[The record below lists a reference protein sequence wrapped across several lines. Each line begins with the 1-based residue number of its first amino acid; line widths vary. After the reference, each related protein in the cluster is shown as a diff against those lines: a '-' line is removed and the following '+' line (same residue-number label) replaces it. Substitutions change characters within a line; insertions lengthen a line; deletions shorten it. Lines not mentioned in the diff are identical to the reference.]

1 MKTKV
6 NQLKGKK
13 LNLMNKFLGG
23 VALAILL
30 MGCSA
35 LHNGNVSVYDID
47 TKTGI
52 YDYTDG
58 LNIPEHHDPMLVLE
72 DWMISLD
79 WATQYEDEI
88 IIVEDWMLSL
98 DQWNYTGIHFSR
110 IEENCLENWML
121 DINFASNMIQTDYIE
136 DTVQNVSPWM
146 LSTDGF
152 STENETPDSL
162 MFESIV
168 AMDVMLF

>member
-1 MKTKV
+1 MS
-6 NQLKGKK
+6 
-13 LNLMNKFLGG
+13 KFIGG
-23 VALAILL
+23 LALAILL
-30 MGCSA
+30 MGCST

-47 TKTGI
+47 TTTGI

-58 LNIPEHHDPMLVLE
+58 LNISENQDSLLVLE

-79 WATQYEDEI
+79 WTPQYEDEI

-98 DQWNYTGIHFSR
+98 DLWNYTGIHFSR
-110 IEENCLENWML
+110 IEEDCLENWML

-136 DTVQNVSPWM
+136 EIEQTLSPWM
-146 LSTDGF
+146 LSSDGF
-152 STENETPDSL
+152 STDTETPDSL